1 MLLRVELAPSRL
13 LFAGIAISYL
23 LALASLVFAD
33 IPPWASCVLA
43 LGISFSVLSSQF
55 RRTQPV
61 ALLISEDMIRLYFP
75 DRQISVLLETECHC
89 TPWVQILHFRECL
102 QERALTNPTFTN
114 STLTEPDSLPVSM
127 PRLGTTRYRVI
138 LLPDSCRKS
147 MRRKLAVLLRWHR
160 FAHATQ
166 LV

>member
-13 LFAGIAISYL
+13 VFAGITLSYL
-23 LALASLVFAD
+23 LALASLVIAD
-33 IPPWASCVLA
+33 IPPWVSCVLA
-43 LGISFSVLSSQF
+43 LGISFNVLSSQL

-75 DRQISVLLETECHC
+75 DRQISVLLEAECHC
-89 TPWVQILHFRECL
+89 TPWVQILYFRECL
-102 QERALTNPTFTN
+102 QERALINPAIT
-114 STLTEPDSLPVSM
+114 SPALTAPDSLPVSM
-127 PRLGTTRYRVI
+127 PRLGTARYNVI

-160 FAHATQ
+160 FTYATQ